1 MSIRSLQFHR
11 HTCPLCDARMPLVR
25 RDPHPTLGGNTERL
39 TFECLNC
46 REQQTYAERVE
57 APATRYSL
65 AIASNRAWG
74 SLHGGA

>member
-57 APATRYSL
+57 A
-65 AIASNRAWG
+65 
-74 SLHGGA
+74 LHPTAPPETVCV